1 LLTAALVH
9 SLLAKIRCSFSAS
22 CWLSSCR
29 KKKLADGNDSET
41 GLLMGWSIGA
51 LIGGGHDYK
60 RATEATEVVG
70 AFTPHVPPGGTV
82 ILAGVEEAD
91 TEAMDLLAMRFG
103 AALER
108 RPADEVRAELKA
120 MEKAAEELRKQESKD
135 KRDGKRAERERKA
148 DEKRSKAVADTPGPQ
163 LGPAFTDAG

>member
-1 LLTAALVH
+1 
-9 SLLAKIRCSFSAS
+9 
-22 CWLSSCR
+22 
-29 KKKLADGNDSET
+29 
-41 GLLMGWSIGA
+41 MGWSIGA